1 MIALASSHGVAAR
14 VRPSPP
20 LTLSPCAVLQFS
32 DKAARRRAFHVLPS
46 AAYAAAVMEGINV
59 SRKLAKQAELETE
72 ADELGLTSK
81 QRADR
86 LRQHKYVGGPSTSRY
101 RTRFYCCV

>member
-1 MIALASSHGVAAR
+1 
-14 VRPSPP
+14 
-20 LTLSPCAVLQFS
+20 
-32 DKAARRRAFHVLPS
+32 
-46 AAYAAAVMEGINV
+46 MEGINV

-86 LRQHKYVGGPSTSRY
+86 LRQHKYVGGPSIQVVSR
-101 RTRFYCCV
+101 TVLFV

>member
-1 MIALASSHGVAAR
+1 MLSSCVNSESRCRGASESAVDA
-14 VRPSPP
+14 VP
-20 LTLSPCAVLQFS
+20 LCFVSQFS

-86 LRQHKYVGGPSTSRY
+86 LRQHKYVGGPST
-101 RTRFYCCV
+101 

>member
-1 MIALASSHGVAAR
+1 
-14 VRPSPP
+14 
-20 LTLSPCAVLQFS
+20 
-32 DKAARRRAFHVLPS
+32 
-46 AAYAAAVMEGINV
+46 MEGINV

-86 LRQHKYVGGPSTSRY
+86 LRQHKYVGGPSIEVVA
-101 RTRFYCCV
+101 RTVLLVLNLCTAALVACALRTLACACQLRLS